1 MTRREPDHVCNKRKT
16 NVKGKEPK
24 YVRFWFD
31 SFGGADNHEDLTMK
45 CIVAIAIAAA
55 FFAFPA
61 AAQNATKGKSST
73 APGKTEST
81 PGHEQTQP
89 GGAKN
94 LAPGQNQAEPGGAKG
109 LAPGADQRK
118 KK

>member
-1 MTRREPDHVCNKRKT
+1 LQQTQNQREGT
-16 NVKGKEPK
+16 NSNM
-24 YVRFWFD
+24 R
-31 SFGGADNHEDLTMK
+31 SFGSTVLEAGQPVELTMK

-61 AAQNATKGKSST
+61 AAQDATKGKSST
-73 APGKTEST
+73 APGKTGST

-94 LAPGQNQAEPGGAKG
+94 LAPGQMQTEPGGAKG